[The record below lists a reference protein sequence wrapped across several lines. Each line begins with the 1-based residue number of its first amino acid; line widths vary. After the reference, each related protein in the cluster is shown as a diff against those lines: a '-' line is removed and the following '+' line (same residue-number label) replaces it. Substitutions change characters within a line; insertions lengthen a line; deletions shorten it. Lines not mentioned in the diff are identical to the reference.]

1 MRTRG
6 KYFARTSRPSK
17 VVLDERRR
25 HPNECPE
32 CEGFGTTRE
41 SRAVTQLR
49 ADGKLRTVSL
59 GHGCLRC
66 GGVGR
71 VPELTCSRVH

>member
-6 KYFARTSRPSK
+6 KYFARTSRPSRGAP
-17 VVLDERRR
+17 DERAR

-41 SRAVTQLR
+41 SRTVMEDAP
-49 ADGKLRTVSL
+49 DGKLRTVSL
-59 GHGCLRC
+59 GHGCVRC
-66 GGVGR
+66 GGIGR